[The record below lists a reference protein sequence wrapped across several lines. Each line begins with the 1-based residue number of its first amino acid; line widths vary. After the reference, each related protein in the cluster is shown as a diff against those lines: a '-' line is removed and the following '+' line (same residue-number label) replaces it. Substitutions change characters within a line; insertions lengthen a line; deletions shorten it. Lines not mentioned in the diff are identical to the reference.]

1 MGLPILQ
8 GKYRKE
14 NILGSL
20 VLPVAISIVIF
31 YLLYV
36 FFLSHIWG
44 DQAFLLYAAREVL
57 AGVKLDGSRLIVVN
71 PPLIVWFSEIPVVVA
86 RVLPISPVVALRVIT
101 LTFVS
106 ASTVWSTRLLRI
118 GGIAASLDVPVSLLA
133 ALVGIVE
140 LTLQPAMFGQREQ
153 FTLAL
158 LMPYILAVS
167 TGSIRSLTI
176 AERCA
181 IVFVPAWGCVSS
193 RSRY

>member
-1 MGLPILQ
+1 MGLPTLQ
-8 GKYRKE
+8 DKYRKG

-118 GGIAASLDVPVSLLA
+118 GGYRS
-133 ALVGIVE
+133 
-140 LTLQPAMFGQREQ
+140 QPGGAG
-153 FTLAL
+153 FTAGC
-158 LMPYILAVS
+158 
-167 TGSIRSLTI
+167 TGGR
-176 AERCA
+176 R
-181 IVFVPAWGCVSS
+181 
-193 RSRY
+193 